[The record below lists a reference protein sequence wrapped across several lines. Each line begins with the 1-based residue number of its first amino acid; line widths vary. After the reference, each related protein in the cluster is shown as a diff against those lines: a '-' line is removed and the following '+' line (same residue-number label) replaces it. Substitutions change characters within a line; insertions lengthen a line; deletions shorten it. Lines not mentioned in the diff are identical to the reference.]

1 MKKECVDFYLWM
13 QKKGYDHN
21 IKTRIEN
28 KYNEYELEQL
38 TPTAVVQVKPEK
50 VCICN
55 QIIKSRCTGFCPK
68 CNTDWL

>member
-38 TPTAVVQVKPEK
+38 TPTAVV
-50 VCICN
+50 
-55 QIIKSRCTGFCPK
+55 
-68 CNTDWL
+68 